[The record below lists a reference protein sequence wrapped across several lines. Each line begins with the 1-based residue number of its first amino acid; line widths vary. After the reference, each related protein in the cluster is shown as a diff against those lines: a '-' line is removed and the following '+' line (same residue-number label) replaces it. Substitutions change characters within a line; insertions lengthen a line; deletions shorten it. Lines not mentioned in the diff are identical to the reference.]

1 MEQHEQNQ
9 KEVVFVKLQRSVQV
23 AWRAD
28 LEEGRADHSG
38 HQSVR
43 GGALLSFEQ
52 SSDPQRD
59 TEVPTVC
66 GVQGGARSGPL
77 RECWQNGTAL
87 NTVATPGMKIEAV
100 VRSKNLHS
108 AQISRTRTL
117 FDTECREYPSGSF

>member
-59 TEVPTVC
+59 TVRCPQCAVPKEVPGQGLCVNAGKTV
-66 GVQGGARSGPL
+66 L
-77 RECWQNGTAL
+77 L
-87 NTVATPGMKIEAV
+87 
-100 VRSKNLHS
+100 
-108 AQISRTRTL
+108 
-117 FDTECREYPSGSF
+117 